1 MRWPWQRRET
11 RADSSYTDA
20 LVAAITANASGQS
33 TAFPTA
39 TAALEACAGFVGRAF
54 AAAEV
59 SAPAMYRDA
68 LDPACMA
75 LIGRALVRRGELV
88 LFIDVMDGELRLL
101 PCQTHDVD
109 GDTDPSTWT
118 YRCTL
123 GGPSRTRTY
132 EPVPAAGV
140 VHVAYARDP
149 ETPWRG
155 YGPLQV
161 ALLAGRLSAETVA
174 ALADETSGPR
184 GHLLP
189 VPVDGADPT
198 VTALKQDLKNLKG
211 KAALVQG
218 GDWDN
223 TGTGGMASWKPN
235 RIGSNPPDA
244 LVKQADLATR
254 EVYAA
259 CGINPAIFQ
268 DAQGT
273 AAREAYRQA
282 LFGLIAPL
290 GRLVAAELSEKLE
303 AEISLDW
310 TELRASDIAGRA
322 RAFQSL
328 VGGGMDVAKAAAL
341 SGLVV
346 TEEP

>member
-1 MRWPWQRRET
+1 MRWPWKMEK
-11 RADSSYTDA
+11 RADISYTDA
-20 LVAAITANASGQS
+20 LVAAITATAAGQT

-39 TAALEACAGFVGRAF
+39 TAALEACAGFVQRAF
-54 AAAEV
+54 QAAEIE
-59 SAPAMYRDA
+59 APEVYRRA
-68 LDPACMA
+68 LDPACLGM
-75 LIGRALVRRGELV
+75 IGRALVRRGELV
-88 LFIDVMDGELRLL
+88 FFIDVQDGDLLLL
-101 PCQTHDVD
+101 PCQTHDID

-132 EPVPAAGV
+132 HPVPAAGV
-140 VHVAYARDP
+140 VHLAYARDP

-161 ALLAGRLSAETVA
+161 AMLAGRLSAETIA
-174 ALADETSGPR
+174 ALADEASGPR
-184 GHLLP
+184 GTLIE
-189 VPVDGADPT
+189 VPVDGQDPT

-223 TGTGGMASWKPN
+223 AGSGAWAWRLN
-235 RIGSNPPDA
+235 RLGATPADA
-244 LVKQADLATR
+244 LVKQADLATK

-259 CGINPAIFQ
+259 CGLNPAVFQ

-290 GRLVAAELSEKLE
+290 GRVFAAELSEKLE

-328 VGGGMDVAKAAAL
+328 VGGGMDPAKAAAL
-341 SGLVV
+341 SGLMIR
-346 TEEP
+346 ENA

>member
-1 MRWPWQRRET
+1 MRWWPWRRET

-20 LVAAITANASGQS
+20 LVAAITANASGQN
-33 TAFPTA
+33 TAVPTA

-59 SAPAMYRDA
+59 SGPDLYRRA
-68 LDPACMA
+68 LGPACMA

-88 LFIDVMDGELRLL
+88 FFIDVQDGELLLL

-118 YRCTL
+118 YRLTL

-132 EPVPAAGV
+132 QPVPAAGV
-140 VHVAYARDP
+140 VHLAYARDP

-174 ALADETSGPR
+174 ALADEASGPR
-184 GHLLP
+184 GHLLT
-189 VPVDGADPT
+189 VPVDGQDPT
-198 VTALKQDLKNLKG
+198 VKALREDLGKLKG
-211 KAALVQG
+211 KVALVQG
-218 GDWDN
+218 GDWN
-223 TGTGGMASWKPN
+223 APGEGGQAAWKPN

-259 CGINPAIFQ
+259 CGLNPAVFQ

-290 GRLVAAELSEKLE
+290 GRVVAAELSEKLE
-303 AEISLDW
+303 APITLDW

-328 VGGGMDVAKAAAL
+328 VGGGMDPAKAAAL
-341 SGLVV
+341 SAS
-346 TEEP
+346 